1 MVYHRLES
9 VIDQHLT
16 QDTANY
22 QLSRSL
28 VSVGYYVN
36 VQTRS
41 SIAHSHPYYE
51 FILVRRGVCEYLSNG
66 ARFFLHPDELL
77 LISPGTVHTMLC
89 TAESPVYERLILQVD
104 AEFMAQVLD
113 AFLPGQTPPPLY
125 ILRAEDVCRWGLREL
140 FERINASASVA
151 DTGLREQLYRCQL
164 GELMLTVKH
173 VASLSRQVTPSAS
186 NAFVSEVSA
195 YIQEHFRE
203 PEMNVVGLAQQF
215 YVSREHLSR
224 TFKSYTG
231 ENVSH
236 YITELRMQEFRYGL
250 VMGKSVLDA
259 CLASGFSDYSSFVKS
274 FRKLYGITPTEY
286 RDQLKNAINHA
297 PKGE

>member
-113 AFLPGQTPPPLY
+113 AFLPGQTLPPLY